1 MKSILSIAICLSL
14 TSCAASDSA
23 FWYPEVNI
31 LNGQKVDHISPEKS
45 VTFVGSTTDEFNR
58 NMPVYPHV
66 PQGNAHK
73 IIHISPSPKYIFAT
87 CESTTYDNMSTTT
100 RTGHQLVTGSFQ
112 EGKTYQLY
120 CNAQYDN
127 SFEIVAREVP
137 NGTSFLTSYAMD
149 TYFKREHT
157 NTSGRVRFIAT
168 GETKNGGFMGW
179 GTNPNT
185 MNILGLDNKLSGTA
199 ELIAPVNRVIVS
211 CKRNGRLRMVDIKYA
226 FQTGKTYRLDCRE
239 DANGEISA
247 FIADVQ

>member
-1 MKSILSIAICLSL
+1 MKSISPIAICLIL

-23 FWYPEVNI
+23 FWYPEISI

-58 NMPVYPHV
+58 NMPVYPHD
-66 PQGNAHK
+66 PKGNAHK
-73 IIHISPSPKYIFAT
+73 IIHISPPPEFIFAT
-87 CESTTYDNMSTTT
+87 CEGTDYNNTVRIT
-100 RTGHQLVTGSFQ
+100 RTGHQLLQGSFQ

-120 CNAQYDN
+120 CNVQYDN

-137 NGTSFLTSYAMD
+137 NGTSFSTSYAMD
-149 TYFKREHT
+149 AYFKREHS

-185 MNILGLDNKLSGTA
+185 MNILGSDGKLSGTA

-211 CKRNGRLRMVDIKYA
+211 CKRNGRRKMVDIKYA
-226 FQTGKTYRLDCRE
+226 FETGKTYRLDCRE
-239 DANGEISA
+239 EANGEISA